1 MGAQARNCKPR
12 GRALL
17 AFVKARAS
25 LCLHAAGAL
34 GFRGWFGGC
43 KPSSLCGGSA
53 NGGLAMADRVQSTG
67 GGAPGRRRGLLQLER
82 GSAFGGVRKVLLGLL
97 GLFLF
102 ILALQLLKAGAK
114 GLGPFVVERL
124 GVDSVPS
131 ALGFGWLFAYVVM
144 SGSPVAAIA
153 LSFFASGVIDAL
165 QTFCM
170 IAGSRFGASFVVLL
184 LGFIYTLRGKARGRS
199 LEMGVLSLL
208 TTYVVYGIAIPIG
221 ALILAWGWLDG
232 FQPALPASLFDVI
245 ELTFDP
251 IVAVAASYLNAFLL
265 FVLGVSVIMLAFA
278 LFDKALPDLSKDTP
292 VQGLEEHIYR
302 PVVMFGLGCV
312 ITLFTLSVSVS
323 LGLLVPL
330 SAKGI
335 ARRENVIPYIMGAN
349 ITTFVD
355 TLLATLLLD
364 KPQAFTVVLVEMLSV
379 AAVSVAIL
387 FLVYGRFERLL
398 LATSRRILRTHA
410 TLGAFVAVILL
421 LPVLL
426 MLV

>member
-1 MGAQARNCKPR
+1 
-12 GRALL
+12 
-17 AFVKARAS
+17 
-25 LCLHAAGAL
+25 
-34 GFRGWFGGC
+34 
-43 KPSSLCGGSA
+43 
-53 NGGLAMADRVQSTG
+53 MADRPQATDG
-67 GGAPGRRRGLLQLER
+67 DAPTRRRGLLQLER
-82 GSAFGGVRKVLLGLL
+82 GSAFSGLRKVLSGLL

-114 GLGPFVVERL
+114 GLGPFVVDNL

-131 ALGFGWLFAYVVM
+131 ALGFGWVFAYLVM

-208 TTYVVYGIAIPIG
+208 TTYVVYGIAIPLG
-221 ALILAWGWLDG
+221 AFILLSGAFDA
-232 FQPALPASLFDVI
+232 FRPSLPASMFDFI
-245 ELTFDP
+245 EVVFDP
-251 IVAVAASYLNAFLL
+251 IVALAARYLNAFLL
-265 FVLGVSVIMLAFA
+265 FVLGVAIIMLAFA
-278 LFDKALPDLSKDTP
+278 LFDKALPDLSKDAP
-292 VQGLEEHIYR
+292 VRGLEEHIYR

-364 KPQAFTVVLVEMLSV
+364 KPEAFTVVLVEMLSV
-379 AAVSVAIL
+379 AVVSLLIL
-387 FLVYGRFERLL
+387 FLFYSRFERLL
-398 LATSRRILRTHA
+398 LAASRRILRTRA
-410 TLGAFVAVILL
+410 SLTTFVVVILL
-421 LPVLL
+421 APLL
-426 MLV
+426 LLLV

>member
-1 MGAQARNCKPR
+1 
-12 GRALL
+12 
-17 AFVKARAS
+17 
-25 LCLHAAGAL
+25 
-34 GFRGWFGGC
+34 
-43 KPSSLCGGSA
+43 
-53 NGGLAMADRVQSTG
+53 MADRAQPTEG
-67 GGAPGRRRGLLQLER
+67 DAPVRRRGLLQVER
-82 GSAFGGVRKVLLGLL
+82 ASGFTGVRKVLSGLL

-114 GLGPFVVERL
+114 GLGPFVVDRL

-131 ALGFGWLFAYVVM
+131 ALGFGWVFAYVVM

-184 LGFIYTLRGKARGRS
+184 LGFVYTLRGKAKGRS

-208 TTYVVYGIAIPIG
+208 TTYVVYGVAIPIG
-221 ALILAWGWLDG
+221 ALILTSGWLDG
-232 FQPALPASLFDVI
+232 FHPALPTAMFDFI
-245 ELTFDP
+245 ELVFDP
-251 IVAVAASYLNAFLL
+251 MVNLAKSYLNAFFL
-265 FVLGVSVIMLAFA
+265 FALGVGVIILAFN
-278 LFDKALPDLSKDTP
+278 LFDKALPDLSKESP
-292 VQGLEEHIYR
+292 VRGLEEHIYR

-364 KPQAFTVVLVEMLSV
+364 KPEAFTIVLVEMLSV
-379 AAVSVAIL
+379 AAVSVVIL
-387 FLVYGRFERLL
+387 FLLYGRFERLL
-398 LATSRRILRTHA
+398 LAASRRILRTRA
-410 TLGAFVAVILL
+410 TLGVFVAAILL
-421 LPVLL
+421 APLLL